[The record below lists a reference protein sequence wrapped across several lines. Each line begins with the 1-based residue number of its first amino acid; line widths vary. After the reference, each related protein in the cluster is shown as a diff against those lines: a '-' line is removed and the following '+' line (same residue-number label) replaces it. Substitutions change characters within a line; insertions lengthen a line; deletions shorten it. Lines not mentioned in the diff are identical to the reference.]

1 LNHDVGRLNCGKSP
15 YTENLIMIELKD
27 LYDAVLKGD
36 AKIAKSVTEQA
47 LAAGVEPLKLVQEFM
62 MPAMA
67 EVGRRFECNDYFVPE
82 LLISARAMKA
92 ALELLRPLLAAGG
105 AEPVG
110 RVALGTVKG
119 DLHDIGKNLV
129 GAMLEGGGYE
139 VIDLGVNVTPEQ
151 FVAAVKE
158 KNANIVAMSA
168 LLTTTMP
175 AMRTTIEAL
184 QQAGVRQQVKV
195 LVGGAPISQKYAEE
209 IGADGYSE
217 SAAGAVAAAKKVFA

>member
-1 LNHDVGRLNCGKSP
+1 MQD
-15 YTENLIMIELKD
+15 LKP
-27 LYDAVLKGD
+27 LHNAILKGD
-36 AKIAKSVTEQA
+36 AKTAKATTEAA
-47 LAAGVEPLKLVQEFM
+47 LAAGTDPMKLVQEYM

-67 EVGRRFECNDYFVPE
+67 EVGRRFECNEYFVPE
-82 LLISARAMKA
+82 LLLAARAMKA
-92 ALELLRPLLAAGG
+92 ALELIRPLLAASGVKP
-105 AEPVG
+105 AA

-129 GAMLEGGGYE
+129 MAMLEGGGYE

-151 FVAAVKE
+151 FVAAVKG
-158 KNANIVAMSA
+158 KGANIVAMSA

-175 AMRTTIEAL
+175 AMKTTVAAL

-195 LVGGAPISQKYAEE
+195 LIGGAPVTQKYADE

-217 SAAGAVAAAKKVFA
+217 SAAGAVNAAKKALG